1 MRYVELTEKWS
12 KKYKSSINCNNPK
25 GFSQKAHCAGR
36 KKVNES
42 EMNDLGYFNKEQL
55 EKSMEEI
62 EAYKQHHIED
72 GWQNI
77 QLENPPDNDSEVT
90 RDELVTITNIQAKR
104 TKEDENSIYVSD
116 KMDSFHFREYL
127 NANNLDYSSAEITAI
142 IENM

>member
-42 EMNDLGYFNKEQL
+42 EMNDLEYFNKEQL

-104 TKEDENSIYVSD
+104 TKE
-116 KMDSFHFREYL
+116 K
-127 NANNLDYSSAEITAI
+127 NAEQVRKRKQTV
-142 IENM
+142 E